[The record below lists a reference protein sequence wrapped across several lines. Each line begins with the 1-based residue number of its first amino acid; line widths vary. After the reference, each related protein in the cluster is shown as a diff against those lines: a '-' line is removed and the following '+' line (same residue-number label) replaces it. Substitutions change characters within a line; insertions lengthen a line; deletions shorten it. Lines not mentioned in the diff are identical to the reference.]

1 MKLSEITSSMANLGN
16 SSQISSEVKA
26 LGNIVGDN
34 SSDYTSN
41 SESFSS
47 LLKQSLEDVN
57 NSQVQAYKTMDD
69 IATGKVE
76 NLQEAV
82 ERINEAELTLKLGLE
97 VKNKALG
104 AYKQIMSM
112 QI

>member
-1 MKLSEITSSMANLGN
+1 MN
-16 SSQISSEVKA
+16 
-26 LGNIVGDN
+26 
-34 SSDYTSN
+34 
-41 SESFSS
+41 
-47 LLKQSLEDVN
+47 
-57 NSQVQAYKTMDD
+57 D
-69 IATGKVE
+69 IATGKVD

-82 ERINEAELTLKLGLE
+82 RTIEEAEMTLKLGLE

>member
-1 MKLSEITSSMANLGN
+1 MKLSEITSSIGNLNQN
-16 SSQISSEVKA
+16 SLGIESNLSQNKE
-26 LGNIVGDN
+26 NN
-34 SSDYTSN
+34 
-41 SESFSS
+41 ESF
-47 LLKQSLEDVN
+47 LNILKGSIDEVN
-57 NSQVQAYKTMDD
+57 QSQVNAYNSMND

-82 ERINEAELTLKLGLE
+82 KTIEEAELSLKLGLE

-104 AYKQIMSM
+104 AYKQVMAM